1 MTDNA
6 RIFINY
12 RRSDSAGWARQLHGD
27 LAARFGA
34 ERVFRDVAIEPG
46 VDFVEHIERVM
57 DSCEVCIIVIGPG
70 WTEATTADGNRRLDD
85 PADLVRREI
94 QRALERPDVQ
104 VIPAL
109 VDGARMPAEHE
120 LPEGLRPLARRNA
133 VELTDSRWNYD
144 VEVLCQRL
152 RSVLGE
158 STVKHEQRPAP
169 VLKPNRESTTQ
180 PSSAILL
187 AVVATIAAA
196 ACAAIVAA
204 VLSQPLAGQGDR
216 GWGRLA
222 AYAIERGVIWAI
234 VGALVVAV
242 AAAAFGGVRVPLGQ
256 AFVGAGT
263 GWLGGAA
270 GGAGYIAIKHF
281 GGVTEQDAQWLLL
294 IVSIALPGVPLAM
307 VLARAAGA
315 RAGECALA
323 ALAGA
328 VLAVLLSGGDRTVMV
343 TLQVVLVVGA
353 TVAVLAATPHPALGQ
368 RRALGSRGTA
378 GT

>member
-1 MTDNA
+1 VNNSA

-27 LAARFGA
+27 LAGRFGA

-46 VDFVEHIERVM
+46 VDFVDHIERVM
-57 DSCEVCIIVIGPG
+57 DSCEVCIIVIGRG
-70 WTEATTADGNRRLDD
+70 WTSTTNADGSRRLDD

-109 VDGARMPAEHE
+109 VDGARMPAEDE
-120 LPEGLRPLARRNA
+120 LPAGLRPLARRNA
-133 VELTDSRWNYD
+133 CELTDSRWNYD
-144 VEVLCQRL
+144 IEVLCQRL
-152 RSVLGE
+152 RRVLGE
-158 STVKHEQRPAP
+158 STLKREQRAAP
-169 VLKPNRESTTQ
+169 GAASNRESPTA
-180 PSSAILL
+180 PAGAILL
-187 AVVATIAAA
+187 PAVVTIATA
-196 ACAAIVAA
+196 ACAAVVAA
-204 VLSQPLAGQGDR
+204 ALSEPLAGQGDQ

-234 VGALVVAV
+234 VGALVVAA
-242 AAAAFGGVRVPLGQ
+242 AAAAFGSVRVPLGQ

-281 GGVTEQDAQWLLL
+281 GGVTEQEAHWLLL
-294 IVSIALPGVPLAM
+294 IVSVALPGVSLAV
-307 VLARAAGA
+307 VLARATGT

-328 VLAVLLSGGDRTVMV
+328 VLAVLLSGGDRTVML

-353 TVAVLAATPHPALGQ
+353 TVAVLAAPPHPARGA
-368 RRALGSRGTA
+368 RRALDSRGTA